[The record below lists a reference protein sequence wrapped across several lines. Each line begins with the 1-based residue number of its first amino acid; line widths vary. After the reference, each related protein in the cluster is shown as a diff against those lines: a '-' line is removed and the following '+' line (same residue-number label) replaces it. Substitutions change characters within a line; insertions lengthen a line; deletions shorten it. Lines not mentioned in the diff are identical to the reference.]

1 MIETWQMQDDALYTR
16 EVQETLRRLARRA
29 GRELGLRD
37 YLPCERP
44 AEVPQRQRAV
54 ALRGLQREDTALAL
68 LLTMAPAGVTLGDK
82 LALYERALEAIRREE
97 ADALAKP
104 VTFARFRA
112 MIAEKIA
119 QEAKRGG
126 KENGA

>member
-16 EVQETLRRLARRA
+16 EVEEVLHRLARRA
-29 GRELGLRD
+29 GRELSLRD
-37 YLPCERP
+37 YLPCDHP
-44 AEVPQRQRAV
+44 AEVPARQRAV

-68 LLTMAPAGVTLGDK
+68 LLTMAPEGVTLGDK
-82 LALYERALEAIRREE
+82 LALYERALGAIRHEE
-97 ADALAKP
+97 AAALAQP

-119 QEAKRGG
+119 QKAKSGG
-126 KENGA
+126 QGNGA